1 MFLLDT
7 NVVSEMRR
15 PNPSLSLPDALIAA
29 TAIHHNFVLV
39 TRNTKDFV
47 DLPLDLYDPW
57 TNKQPLGEKRR

>member
-29 TAIHHNFVLV
+29 TAIHHNFVPV